1 MDEHLLKLL
10 MLPHGPVEGKKKGGR
25 EGKEKREREEGRKR
39 KRKGAGPQHPE
50 PLGECPV
57 TLSASASLAWGIP
70 LPDEAE
76 SKFVLLHVRGHPGGC
91 PRGVLVLLTH
101 SLNPGGAAF
110 QVYAGS
116 QTRPEL
122 YIPAEFGVP
131 MVVPF
136 PPAPP

>member
-1 MDEHLLKLL
+1 M
-10 MLPHGPVEGKKKGGR
+10 
-25 EGKEKREREEGRKR
+25 
-39 KRKGAGPQHPE
+39 
-50 PLGECPV
+50 

-136 PPAPP
+136 PPAPPRRSPKNRESAHQSKPPASFEMPCLGKGYVLNQLRI